1 MTLVQQIKIGARVCE
16 LKRLAHTTSVA
27 YATLETEFLERI
39 NFRTTDT
46 MGTDGATVVS
56 VPPPTIRADARPERG
71 SPRRE
76 DRKAR

>member
-46 MGTDGATVVS
+46 MGTDGAAVVS
-56 VPPPTIRADARPERG
+56 VPPPTIRA
-71 SPRRE
+71 
-76 DRKAR
+76 